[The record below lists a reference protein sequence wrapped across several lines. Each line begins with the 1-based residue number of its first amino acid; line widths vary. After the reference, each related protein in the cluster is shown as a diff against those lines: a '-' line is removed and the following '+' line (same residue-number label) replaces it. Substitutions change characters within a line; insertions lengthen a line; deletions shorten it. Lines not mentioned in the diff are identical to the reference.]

1 MILGKEVS
9 RCEEALSE
17 LNLESLSKR
26 REDNFMSD
34 VFSMNQVL
42 CFRFED
48 LGYTRPTSICK
59 HAQWKNSSY
68 VCPINPESW
77 CGDGKLINKV
87 KKLEKF

>member
-26 REDNFMSD
+26 REDSFMSD

-42 CFRFED
+42 CFSFEV
-48 LGYTRPTSICK
+48 LGYT
-59 HAQWKNSSY
+59 Y
-68 VCPINPESW
+68 
-77 CGDGKLINKV
+77 
-87 KKLEKF
+87 